1 MVEESIGSP
10 KNAME
15 ELVKQLLTL
24 DEGER
29 RAQLA
34 SLSEYTRITSTAATA
49 PNEPVTPKTQ
59 ASEKLLKTPMSKAS
73 TSGTSQGGRSGA
85 STGSGD
91 DAEGSSGDDSM
102 REPSWL
108 EYPPGLARSNA
119 SPKEFKPPPGIS
131 QEPPRKVPVA
141 EPANKA
147 SEQVPGM
154 EAEMQ
159 TSLMKALVAIG
170 STLPPQA
177 AAVAQQLMAEGCGGG
192 SPTAKESGRQRMQ
205 ALQSFRAHLEAQQE
219 ESAQK
224 IARILQAQRK
234 EQSMTSAFD
243 PTLQQM
249 HAGQHASPWE
259 APFPMDAWASPY
271 AAYGG
276 FPDASSP
283 FQSAPVPAQ
292 VWNAHGI
299 AQRGVQPPAA
309 FAPHGLP
316 QRPRARI
323 VDPSAPGCKPR
334 IPKADAGTRQ
344 KNQSLD
350 RAPRGAVPGQE
361 DNSDFTLR
369 THLRELQKV
378 DLGRIVL
385 IRKISKLG
393 FDSARMLEA
402 HYSRYGKV
410 EKVLVAHS
418 HVKPQHCGQGMRLR
432 PSGLGFVVMSSTRE
446 VEGILAG
453 GEHQVVHGVRVCV
466 RRFER
471 RGVQE
476 VEDEENDEEP
486 EEK

>member
-1 MVEESIGSP
+1 MAVT
-10 KNAME
+10 A
-15 ELVKQLLTL
+15 L
-24 DEGER
+24 D
-29 RAQLA
+29 
-34 SLSEYTRITSTAATA
+34 
-49 PNEPVTPKTQ
+49 EPVTPKIQ
-59 ASEKLLKTPMSKAS
+59 AEKLENIKPMSKAS

-91 DAEGSSGDDSM
+91 DAEGSSGDDSVQ
-102 REPSWL
+102 PSWL
-108 EYPPGLARSNA
+108 ECPPGLAHFNA
-119 SPKEFKPPPGIS
+119 SSKEFKSPPGLS
-131 QEPPRKVPVA
+131 QEPPKKVPVA

-147 SEQVPGM
+147 SEQLPGFALPANYAEVPGM
-154 EAEMQ
+154 EADLQ
-159 TSLMKALVAIG
+159 TSLMRALASLGG
-170 STLPPQA
+170 SMPPQA
-177 AAVAQQLMAEGCGGG
+177 AAMAQQLMGGG
-192 SPTAKESGRQRMQ
+192 GPKAKESGRQRMQ

-224 IARILQAQRK
+224 IARILQAQRQ
-234 EQSMTSAFD
+234 EQSMNPAFD

-259 APFPMDAWASPY
+259 APFPMDAWAPPY

-276 FPDASSP
+276 FPDASRP
-283 FQSAPVPAQ
+283 FPSAPVPAHI
-292 VWNAHGI
+292 WNAQGI
-299 AQRGVQPPAA
+299 AGGGFLPRAA

-323 VDPSAPGCKPR
+323 ADPSAFGGKPR
-334 IPKADAGTRQ
+334 IPKAEAGIRQ
-344 KNQSLD
+344 KNQSSD
-350 RAPRGAVPGQE
+350 RVPQGAVPGQE

-378 DLGRIVL
+378 ELGRIVL

-453 GEHQVVHGVRVCV
+453 GEHQMVHGVRVCV

-471 RGVQE
+471 RGVKE
-476 VEDEENDEEP
+476 VEDEEEMAKDEEEP
-486 EEK
+486 EEGLAGA

>member
-1 MVEESIGSP
+1 MP
-10 KNAME
+10 
-15 ELVKQLLTL
+15 
-24 DEGER
+24 
-29 RAQLA
+29 
-34 SLSEYTRITSTAATA
+34 
-49 PNEPVTPKTQ
+49 
-59 ASEKLLKTPMSKAS
+59 
-73 TSGTSQGGRSGA
+73 
-85 STGSGD
+85 
-91 DAEGSSGDDSM
+91 
-102 REPSWL
+102 EPSWL
-108 EYPPGLARSNA
+108 ECPPGLARSNA
-119 SPKEFKPPPGIS
+119 SPKEFKLPPGIS

-147 SEQVPGM
+147 SEQVPGFALPANYAEVPGM

-159 TSLMKALVAIG
+159 TSLMKALVALG

-224 IARILQAQRK
+224 IARILQAQRQ

-243 PTLQQM
+243 PTLQQV

-259 APFPMDAWASPY
+259 ASNGVWKAPFPMDAWASPY

-283 FQSAPVPAQ
+283 FQSAPVSAQ

-299 AQRGVQPPAA
+299 AQKGVQPPAA
-309 FAPHGLP
+309 FAPRGLP

-323 VDPSAPGCKPR
+323 VDPSAPGGKPR
-334 IPKADAGTRQ
+334 IPKAEAGIRQ

-385 IRKISKLG
+385 IRKIIKLG

-418 HVKPQHCGQGMRLR
+418 HVKPQHSGQGMRLR

-471 RGVQE
+471 RGVKE
-476 VEDEENDEEP
+476 VEDEENDEEEP